1 MYIYKITN
9 LRNNKIYIGQTTKT
23 VKQRWKRHKYD
34 SLKNRIDTHFSRAIR
49 KYGPN
54 NFLVEQIDTA
64 KNKEEL
70 TLKEQYWVK
79 FFDSIKYGYNEAIPT
94 FKSGGNTYK
103 NKTAK
108 ELEIIKDKIRK
119 SKTGGKN
126 PNARKVKCKNLQTNE
141 EKHFNSMAEMQKYFK
156 EKNHQFIS
164 RRCLGKIK
172 SLYRGEWII
181 GYENKPYN
189 QDFTQFKNINKSQK
203 IFVTVLQNNFQKEF
217 NSYAAAERFFK
228 LKNKSFSGKAYQK
241 GPIFFYKDK
250 YKIEKI

>member
-9 LRNNKIYIGQTTKT
+9 LCNGKIYIGQTVKT
-23 VKQRWKRHKYD
+23 VKQRWERHKYD

-49 KYGPN
+49 KYGPD
-54 NFLVEQIDTA
+54 NFSVEQIDVA
-64 KNKEEL
+64 KDKEEL
-70 TLKEQYWVK
+70 TLKEQYWIK
-79 FFDSIKYGYNEAIPT
+79 FFNSINCGYNEVIPT
-94 FKSGGNTYK
+94 FKSGGNTYE
-103 NKTAK
+103 NKTTK
-108 ELEIIKDKIRK
+108 ELEIIKNKIRK
-119 SKTGGKN
+119 SKIGGKN
-126 PNARKVKCKNLQTNE
+126 PNSKKVKCKNLLTNE
-141 EKHFNSMAEMQKYFK
+141 EKHFDSMTEMQKYFK
-156 EKNHQFIS
+156 EKSHQFIS

-172 SLYRGEWII
+172 NLYKGEWVI

-189 QDFTQFKNINKSQK
+189 QECTPFKNINKSQK
-203 IFVTVLQNNFQKEF
+203 ILVTVLQDNFKKEF